1 MIAIYIDRIIV
12 DKFLYLQSC
21 ILHNLHKMMDMNIN
35 ENTQSTVHVLTELDP
50 GKS

>member
-1 MIAIYIDRIIV
+1 MIAIYTDRIIV